1 MGGVSDWQERLAEA
15 MDARGFSGGDLARRT
30 GFTAQ
35 YINSLR
41 KKGRGGRLPL
51 ETAQRLAQALG
62 VAVEWLVWGE
72 GPREIQRLSDV
83 FPVYAPEAPPE
94 PYPSRAEVIALLSGT
109 VEPEVLAALRAATLP
124 TERDP
129 GREFWVNYAKDLV
142 RVLKSIRADPDFRAA
157 AASKQ
162 GR

>member
-1 MGGVSDWQERLAEA
+1 MGQVSDWQERLVEA
-15 MDARGFSGGDLARRT
+15 MDARGLTGGELSRRT

-41 KKGRGGRLPL
+41 KKGRGARLPL

-62 VAVEWLVWGE
+62 VTVDWLVRGE
-72 GPREIQRLSDV
+72 GVREVQRLSDV
-83 FPVYAPEAPPE
+83 YPVFAPEALPD
-94 PYPSRAEVIALLSGT
+94 PYPSRAEVVALLSGT

-124 TERDP
+124 AEQDP
-129 GREFWVNYAKDLV
+129 GRDFWIHYAKDLV
-142 RVLKSIRADPDFRAA
+142 RVLRAIRADPEFHAA
-157 AASKQ
+157 GARKP